1 MKIRSSQRVAFSIW
15 EAARKSNQRD
25 TPMKKLLLTSTL
37 ILGALALAALVS
49 RMGRMKLVRFAGG
62 AIAACGL
69 SLCLVA

>member
-1 MKIRSSQRVAFSIW
+1 
-15 EAARKSNQRD
+15 
-25 TPMKKLLLTSTL
+25 MKKLLLTSTL